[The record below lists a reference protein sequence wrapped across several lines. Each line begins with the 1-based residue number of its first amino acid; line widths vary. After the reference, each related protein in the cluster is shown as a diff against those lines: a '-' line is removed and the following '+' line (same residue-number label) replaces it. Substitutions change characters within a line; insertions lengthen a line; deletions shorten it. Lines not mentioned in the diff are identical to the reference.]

1 MLSPRSYM
9 LDFFNDTTISNLTL
23 EEKVRFQISMGCFF
37 ASKSGHCLMS
47 KILLLFVDCQSFFLE
62 NYSLFSFQ
70 QGSIENIFLVEED
83 LIEKPLLS
91 MFASKQ
97 DSLKF
102 QKLVEKMIQLDS
114 RNVIFPSLQLNFVK
128 QKLYQKPHSRRA

>member
-1 MLSPRSYM
+1 
-9 LDFFNDTTISNLTL
+9 
-23 EEKVRFQISMGCFF
+23 
-37 ASKSGHCLMS
+37 MS
-47 KILLLFVDCQSFFLE
+47 KILLLFVDCQSFSLE

-70 QGSIENIFLVEED
+70 QGSNENIFLVEED

-114 RNVIFPSLQLNFVK
+114 RNVIFPSLQLRFVK
-128 QKLYQKPHSRRA
+128 QKLYEKPHSRRA